1 MASVNAPLLK
11 QPFIQPKAVTAS
23 RTLTGADSGTAWCN
37 TNATASI
44 TFTLPLA
51 AVGLTA
57 LATGVLFQFLVSS
70 ATETIVITPKT
81 GDTIRGQTTSASLT
95 LSTEGSFVQLECL
108 TPGFWEVI
116 TGNVT
121 GGGGGSGTV
130 TSVGAANSD
139 GLIVIT
145 GTNPVTT
152 TGTIDFNLSSGAAAD
167 LALAATALQGIFVA
181 DSVTGAGTSGS
192 PLELSGDS
200 ASPGATMLYGTN
212 ASSTKGWYP
221 QSSGG
226 SAETTFTQAGGT
238 SQVYTVPAS
247 ANFVYAICIGGGGGG
262 GGAGFKAA
270 GQTVGGGG
278 GGQGGGISIMTW
290 RAADLGASVAVTF
303 GSTSGG
309 TGGGGGNA
317 ATGGNGIAGTPG
329 TFASFGPLMAYGG
342 NPGGA
347 GSSGAGAPGTGTGQG
362 SWQAGTNGGA
372 GGTTVAGVSGGN
384 LTTGSGLVVGCLAN
398 TGGGGGG
405 GVSTTTIAVA
415 GGSGGSGTGATAF
428 YIKAG
433 GAAGASSAGVGSIGG
448 NGPSGAG
455 FAPAMGG
462 GGGGGSTLT
471 NPGVAGGNGGSFG
484 GGGGGGGGSQ
494 TTAGN
499 AQGGNGGNGG
509 LAAVIVLA
517 W

>member
-23 RTLTGADSGTAWCN
+23 RTLTGTDSGTAWCN

-167 LALAATALQGIFVA
+167 LALAATALQTVA
-181 DSVTGAGTSGS
+181 VTDSITGNGTSGS
-192 PLELSGDS
+192 PLELVNDS
-200 ASPGATMLYGTN
+200 ATPGNAQVYGTS
-212 ASSTKGWYP
+212 AAGAKGWQTAVTGIGSNL
-221 QSSGG
+221 QSFRLG
-226 SAETTFTQAGGT
+226 GGT
-238 SQVYTVPAS
+238 SQVYTVPPT
-247 ANFVYAICIGGGGGG
+247 ANFLQVILVGGGGGGGSGAKVVSGACGGGGGG
-262 GGAGFKAA
+262 GG
-270 GQTVGGGG
+270 GGV
-278 GGQGGGISIMTW
+278 STAFF
-290 RAADLGASVAVTF
+290 RAADLGTSVTITF
-303 GSTSGG
+303 SAGGG
-309 TGGGGGNA
+309 TGGAAQATSGLAGHNGTNGSNVDFGQRLFAYGGLLGLGGPAGSGSGTGGVGSTGNFSTGTA
-317 ATGGNGIAGTPG
+317 GGNG
-329 TFASFGPLMAYGG
+329 
-342 NPGGA
+342 
-347 GSSGAGAPGTGTGQG
+347 GSSGTPTGT
-362 SWQAGTNGGA
+362 AGTNQ
-372 GGTTVAGVSGGN
+372 VSN
-384 LTTGSGLVVGCLAN
+384 PASFQPTGYAN

-405 GVSTTTIAVA
+405 GFPALAAANAGGA
-415 GGSGGSGTGATAF
+415 GGSNGGGNTFITLP
-428 YIKAG
+428 G
-433 GAAGASSAGVGSIGG
+433 GAAGPGGSSGG
-448 NGPSGAG
+448 NGTAG
-455 FAPAMGG
+455 TGQQPASG
-462 GGGGGSTLT
+462 GGGGGSAIGAASGGMGGL
-471 NPGVAGGNGGSFG
+471 GGNFG
-484 GGGGGGGGSQ
+484 GGGGGGGGCLS
-494 TTAGN
+494 TGGSSGA
-499 AQGGNGGNGG
+499 GGNGGE
-509 LAAVIVLA
+509 AICIVVA